1 MSIRLFNTF
10 SNSKEEFKTIED
22 KKVGMYLCGPTVY
35 DYFHIGNARPLLMF
49 DVFRRYLTYRDF
61 DVTYVVNIT
70 DVDDK
75 LIKKANEEGKTVAEI
90 AKKYTDAYFEDT
102 KKLRI
107 TPPDISPKA
116 TDHIDDIVKLIETL
130 IKNGHAYELD
140 GDVYYRVRSFDHYGD
155 LSGKN
160 IDDLQSGA
168 RVEVDERKEAPLDFA
183 LWKSAKPGE
192 PFWDSPWGKG
202 RPGWHIECSVMSMK
216 YLGRNFDIHAG
227 GVDLIFPHHEN
238 EIAQSEGATD
248 GKFVNYWMH
257 NGFLNIEGE
266 KMSKSLGN
274 FFTAR
279 EILQTYEPEVIR
291 MFFLLKHYRS
301 PVNFSKERVHEAQ
314 QALDRI
320 VTTMESIENI
330 VDTDHVEK
338 KSDSEFAG
346 KLKHDFLEAMDDDFN
361 TALAMGKIFE
371 LVKEAN
377 LIMAKEQVSA
387 AEKSL
392 LNEIHQIIREFDT
405 FLAIL
410 PTEQKTSYNVND
422 EALIELILEIRR
434 ELRAK
439 KEWKMADLIRD
450 RLSELNIEIK
460 DSKDGTNWRRK

>member
-1 MSIRLFNTF
+1 
-10 SNSKEEFKTIED
+10 
-22 KKVGMYLCGPTVY
+22 
-35 DYFHIGNARPLLMF
+35 
-49 DVFRRYLTYRDF
+49 
-61 DVTYVVNIT
+61 
-70 DVDDK
+70 
-75 LIKKANEEGKTVAEI
+75 
-90 AKKYTDAYFEDT
+90 
-102 KKLRI
+102 
-107 TPPDISPKA
+107 
-116 TDHIDDIVKLIETL
+116 
-130 IKNGHAYELD
+130 
-140 GDVYYRVRSFDHYGD
+140 
-155 LSGKN
+155 
-160 IDDLQSGA
+160 
-168 RVEVDERKEAPLDFA
+168 
-183 LWKSAKPGE
+183 
-192 PFWDSPWGKG
+192 
-202 RPGWHIECSVMSMK
+202 MK

>member
-202 RPGWHIECSVMSMK
+202 RPG
-216 YLGRNFDIHAG
+216 
-227 GVDLIFPHHEN
+227 
-238 EIAQSEGATD
+238 
-248 GKFVNYWMH
+248 
-257 NGFLNIEGE
+257 
-266 KMSKSLGN
+266 
-274 FFTAR
+274 
-279 EILQTYEPEVIR
+279 
-291 MFFLLKHYRS
+291 
-301 PVNFSKERVHEAQ
+301 
-314 QALDRI
+314 
-320 VTTMESIENI
+320 
-330 VDTDHVEK
+330 
-338 KSDSEFAG
+338 
-346 KLKHDFLEAMDDDFN
+346 
-361 TALAMGKIFE
+361 
-371 LVKEAN
+371 
-377 LIMAKEQVSA
+377 
-387 AEKSL
+387 
-392 LNEIHQIIREFDT
+392 
-405 FLAIL
+405 
-410 PTEQKTSYNVND
+410 
-422 EALIELILEIRR
+422 
-434 ELRAK
+434 
-439 KEWKMADLIRD
+439 
-450 RLSELNIEIK
+450 
-460 DSKDGTNWRRK
+460 